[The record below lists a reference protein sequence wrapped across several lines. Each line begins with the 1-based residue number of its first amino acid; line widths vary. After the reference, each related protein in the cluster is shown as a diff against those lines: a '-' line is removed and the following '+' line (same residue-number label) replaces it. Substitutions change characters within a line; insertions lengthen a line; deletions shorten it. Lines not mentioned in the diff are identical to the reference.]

1 MTVYSWA
8 AHQRAGTGLCCTY
21 LHQVSHTGAPGL
33 ANMLFRVCVCCL
45 QGLAA
50 RSVQRVWNTGDGRLK
65 FMVIRDK
72 ECETE

>member
-1 MTVYSWA
+1 MFRFT
-8 AHQRAGTGLCCTY
+8 TY
-21 LHQVSHTGAPGL
+21 VLRLTAV
-33 ANMLFRVCVCCL
+33 L